1 MAILYGTT
9 ADGDSLPVEVN
20 EFGQLIAQGLQG
32 QPGAEG
38 PPGPPGVG
46 ELPPDPFEGAFLGWK
61 DDQLAWLGGS
71 VPVPPGT
78 FGPIVSYSAGVIEL
92 EDAPLLVYGESIF
105 MSDSQGNAAQAVA
118 VSPPVTAVYNGT
130 PNPKFVQRSSE
141 IIYSG
146 AGSTSGIYP
155 ISRENS
161 SSFPCQAG
169 DKFDLTVDFPC
180 IITCYFSCSGPTAQA
195 YIQGA
200 TTGQRIQIEQ
210 EANEVPTAFTFN
222 GLESGVNC
230 QAYPSNPRQTQW
242 FCQWLWNGFPARSSD
257 PADLVSVSFP
267 PGSDLSAFSEGMLL
281 NGGNTVT
288 WVSPNGDGMQMTGG
302 TYVVGDRVLSAVY
315 EGAGSVQSVANNSI
329 VLREDNGEWVP
340 GYYVTAPSQQIA
352 LRNVALTKQVRKLKG
367 LS

>member
-38 PPGPPGVG
+38 PPGPPGIG
-46 ELPPDPFEGAFLGWK
+46 QLPPDPFEGAFLGWQ
-61 DDQLAWLGGS
+61 DGGLAWLGGS

-78 FGPIVSYSAGVIEL
+78 FGPILNYSAGVIEL
-92 EDAPLLVYGESIF
+92 EESPSLVYGESIF

-118 VSPPVTAVYNGT
+118 VSPLITAVYNST
-130 PNPKFVQRSSE
+130 PNGVINQRNNS
-141 IIYSG
+141 IIYNGKG
-146 AGSTSGIYP
+146 ANSGIYP

-161 SSFPCQAG
+161 MQFNCQAANQ
-169 DKFDLTVDFPC
+169 FDLNLDYPC
-180 IITCYFSCSGPTAQA
+180 IVTCYFSCSGTSAMA
-195 YIQGA
+195 YIRGS
-200 TTGQRIQIEQ
+200 TTGQTIQIAQ
-210 EANEVPTAFTFN
+210 EANEVPTAFTFD

-230 QAYPSNPRQTQW
+230 QTNPSNPKQNQW
-242 FCQWLWNGFPARSSD
+242 FCQWMWNGFPVRSTD
-257 PADLVSVSFP
+257 PAGLVSVSFP
-267 PGSDLSAFSEGMLL
+267 PGSDLSAFSVGMAL
-281 NGGNTVT
+281 NGGNTVV

-302 TYVVGDRVLSAVY
+302 DYVVGDRVLSAVY
-315 EGAGSVQSVANNSI
+315 EGAGSVQSVIGNSI
-329 VLREDNGEWVP
+329 VLREDNEQWVP

-352 LRNVALTKQVRKLKG
+352 IRNVAITKTQKRIKG